1 MFALSRLYRKALV
14 VMASYP
20 KLAYAQTRPWGPFL
34 DGKSQYLFRTEMKVR
49 VLAKL
54 AHFVLVTDS
63 FVTFSA

>member
-1 MFALSRLYRKALV
+1 
-14 VMASYP
+14 MASYP